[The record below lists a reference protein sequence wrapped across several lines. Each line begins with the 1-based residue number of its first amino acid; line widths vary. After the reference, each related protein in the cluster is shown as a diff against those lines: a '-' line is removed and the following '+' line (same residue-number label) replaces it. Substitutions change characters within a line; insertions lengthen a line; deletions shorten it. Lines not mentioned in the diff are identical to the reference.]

1 MDDIENNMIS
11 DDKPESSNNLFPL
24 YQFNIATIQGKIEAF
39 TPSQKYIFLL
49 TDRAEIY
56 RIEMSNENSFRQ
68 AYSLPNV
75 TERLKNIKST
85 RIWTDKIGN
94 FALIKVDNTYYL
106 FYNEKV
112 HLLEKIS
119 EKNNQNKGYD
129 IVEVAFDRRALKEEN
144 STNEILLADRD
155 YNLYSYKISINKN
168 QIIEILTDL
177 ITLPSTKDKTDRIF
191 GLDFIG
197 HNRQN
202 TPPCYVVIT
211 TKNKLYQFTGEGTL
225 IDVFKDNKDMKKIQS
240 ECTKCFPISGKNFP
254 YSKMQLT
261 FNEKNNHPQ
270 SFGWMTESGFCYG
283 NFDHNKEVP
292 DKLKNFIVLPYVKIK
307 KDGTKDVD
315 LIPKSFV
322 QTKNHIFILY
332 PDCITVIS
340 KITSNIIDTQ
350 PLVNEDFKNMYLD
363 ESKKCIWVQTDYSL
377 YQISLNDENKDIWQ
391 DYLEVGEFNNAFNCC
406 KENPSLNKQELK
418 INRLWAYDY
427 FEKEDYLN
435 ASVKYSESDEK
446 FEEVCLKFL
455 LKSKYEEL
463 KLYLEAIFT
472 RALTTDQ
479 ERIEKEKMKIYD
491 PKKMKKP
498 KNTTQKFLVSTWLV
512 EIYLNENYKNNQK
525 KNRLESFRQLIREKE
540 EFLDKDTIYQ
550 LLQNYGR
557 IEEFIEF
564 AELKQDYETVIL
576 HYINEKDI
584 NKALQKLQNY
594 TIYLGDDEEVMKKLA
609 EIFVNYA
616 YLFMKQL
623 PKESIEL
630 LTKSFKKIIPPEKIV
645 TAIMNTTENKEGGG
659 NFTEILKYL
668 RDLIKEDVQDK
679 NIHNLY
685 LYYLSRCSDLE
696 QKNELINYLK
706 IPLVKETEYRRMGK
720 KKEVKIELDYAKK
733 LLKENYP
740 ALALVLALMGKYS
753 EGVKIALVNN
763 YPDIA
768 MFIAQNVD
776 DDKIKK
782 NLWLDIFSSNKKDD
796 FKNALDIMEKSQVL
810 KIEDV
815 LPRIMDNIKIE
826 EFKEQISNCIDLYEK
841 NIKTLRDDITQYNKT
856 AEDIKTDIY
865 KVKKKSLEIQY
876 RQCKCDICQC
886 NIKDNNI
893 YLFPCGHMF
902 DAKCIISSI
911 YNYKKN
917 IIDNNEISNRVSQIE
932 QYNRII
938 GEFEEKKKN
947 ISSENK
953 SKSGI
958 FGAFINVIGSTK
970 NKNETSESN
979 KLDEEKIADT
989 KKKLSDVLSE
999 ECVLCGDYMVD
1010 STQCPFV
1017 RDEKIE
1023 WDLEKN

>member
-11 DDKPESSNNLFPL
+11 YEKPESSNNLFPL
-24 YQFNIATIQGKIEAF
+24 NQFNTLTIQGKYEAF
-39 TPSQKYIFLL
+39 SPSQKYLFLL
-49 TDRAEIY
+49 TERAEIY
-56 RIEMSNENSFRQ
+56 RLEMNNENSFRQ
-68 AYSLPNV
+68 AHSLPNLEKIPKEKM
-75 TERLKNIKST
+75 TK
-85 RIWTDKIGN
+85 IWTDKIGN
-94 FALIKVDNTYYL
+94 FALIKVDVSYYL
-106 FYNEKV
+106 FYKEKV
-112 HLLEKIS
+112 YFLSQLS
-119 EKNNQNKGYD
+119 DKGTYD
-129 IVEVAFDRRALKEEN
+129 IVEAAFDRRNPKEEN
-144 STNEILLADRD
+144 STPEILLADRN
-155 YNLYSYKISINKN
+155 YMLYSYKISISKN
-168 QIIEILTDL
+168 GLIETINSL
-177 ITLPSTKDKTDRIF
+177 IQLPGTNDKSDRIF
-191 GLDFIG
+191 GIDFIG
-197 HNRQN
+197 STRPN
-202 TPPCYVVIT
+202 TPPCYVVVT
-211 TKNKLYQFTGEGTL
+211 TKNKLYQFIGDGTL
-225 IDVFKDNKDMKKIQS
+225 IDVFRDSKDTRKIPND
-240 ECTKCFPISGKNFP
+240 CIKYFPVSGRNFP

-261 FNEKNNHPQ
+261 FNEKNGHPQ

-283 NFDHNKEVP
+283 NFAPKEVP
-292 DKLKNFIVLPYVKIK
+292 DRLKNFIVLPYVKIK

-315 LIPKSFV
+315 LVPKSFV
-322 QTKNHIFILY
+322 HTNNHIFILY
-332 PDCITVIS
+332 SDCITVIS

-363 ESKKCIWVQTDYSL
+363 EMKNCIWVQTDYSI
-377 YQISLNDENKDIWQ
+377 YQISLQDENKDIWQ
-391 DYLEVGEFNNAFNCC
+391 DYLEVGDFSKAINFC
-406 KENPSLNKQELK
+406 KSNGNLTKQELK
-418 INRLWAYDY
+418 ISRLWAANYYENGD
-427 FEKEDYLN
+427 FRN

-455 LKSKYEEL
+455 LKNKYEEL
-463 KLYLEAIFT
+463 KYYLENLFT
-472 RALTTDQ
+472 MTLTT
-479 ERIEKEKMKIYD
+479 EKEREFKEKKKSYEKNKI
-491 PKKMKKP
+491 KP
-498 KNTTQKFLVSTWLV
+498 KNLTQKYLVSTWLV
-512 EIYLNENYKNNQK
+512 EIYLNETNNNPK
-525 KNRLESFRQLIREKE
+525 RKIETFRQLIRERE

-753 EGVKIALVNN
+753 EGVKIALANN

-902 DAKCIISSI
+902 DSKCIISSI

-917 IIDNNEISNRVSQIE
+917 IVDNNQISNRVSQIE

-1017 RDEKIE
+1017 RDEKID
-1023 WDLEKN
+1023 WDLDKN